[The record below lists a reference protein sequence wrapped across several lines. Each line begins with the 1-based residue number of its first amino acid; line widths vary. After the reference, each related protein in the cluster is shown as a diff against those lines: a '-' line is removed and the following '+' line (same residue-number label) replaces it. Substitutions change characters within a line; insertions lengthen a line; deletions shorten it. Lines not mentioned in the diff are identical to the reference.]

1 MNFETRDET
10 RNRHEKREAQNC
22 REIEKFSRR
31 DETSSNTI
39 GQSVNQETRYVLK
52 LDLLRYLITYS
63 LCANEQVTE
72 NQYFLG

>member
-1 MNFETRDET
+1 MLS
-10 RNRHEKREAQNC
+10 QNGN
-22 REIEKFSRR
+22 KLSRFFLC
-31 DETSSNTI
+31 SNLL